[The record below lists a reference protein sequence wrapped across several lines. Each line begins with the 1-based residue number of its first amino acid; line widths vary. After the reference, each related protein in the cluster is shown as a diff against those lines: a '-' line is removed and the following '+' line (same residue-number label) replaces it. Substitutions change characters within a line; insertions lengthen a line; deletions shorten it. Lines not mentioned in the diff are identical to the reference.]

1 MKYYTAYG
9 SNLVLDEMRMRC
21 PNAVKV
27 GASVLN
33 DYRLEFRYYLTIVPE
48 KGAVTPIG
56 VFQIEDTDERNLD
69 FYEGYPS
76 LYYKTEVSFMLDGK
90 EEKGLVYIMNSP
102 GKGGIEPDTS
112 PSKSYL
118 ERCLRGYE
126 DFGLDS
132 EYLTDALDRTLN
144 AR

>member
-1 MKYYTAYG
+1 MKYYIAYG
-9 SNLVLDEMRMRC
+9 SNLVLDEMKLRC
-21 PNAVKV
+21 PNAVKA

-48 KGAVTPIG
+48 EGAVTPIG
-56 VFQIEDTDERNLD
+56 VFRIEDTDERNLD

-76 LYYKTEVSFMLDGK
+76 LYCKTEVKFMLDGK
-90 EEKGLVYIMNSP
+90 EEKGLVYIMNP
-102 GKGGIEPDTS
+102 PWKGGVEPDTS

-126 DFGLDS
+126 DFSLDS
-132 EYLTDALDRTLN
+132 GYLTDALDRTLN
-144 AR
+144 TK